1 MNIKEYAWYIEGNK
15 ICVVEKDTAFD
26 NDANSRDYGPGS
38 DRFNYKSPLSFIS
51 EGLEILYSYADTLS
65 IVDESSEV
73 NIPNY
78 LSKALIY
85 YVKAQYLEDGGSY
98 EESEYFMAKFTKQIE
113 KYNNALLPGPRMISS
128 GPNAIR

>member
-1 MNIKEYAWYIEGNK
+1 MAVKEYGYYIRGNK
-15 ICVVEKDTAFD
+15 LALVEKDTNFD
-26 NDANSRDYGPGS
+26 NDPNSRDYGPGS

-85 YVKAQYLEDGGSY
+85 YVKAQYLEDGGS
-98 EESEYFMAKFTKQIE
+98 
-113 KYNNALLPGPRMISS
+113 
-128 GPNAIR
+128 